1 MLYDLGLHMG
11 VRNLRFHQA
20 LLLVMYHDLVYELLL
35 RFKFYNTML
44 CYPYGT

>member
-11 VRNLRFHQA
+11 VCILRFQQA
-20 LLLVMYHDLVYELLL
+20 LLLVIYQDLVYKLLL